1 MTKLEQKL
9 IELGYV
15 KKSSHLYM
23 KYILLDVKASIH
35 LNKIN
40 NMILNYTLTWNSN
53 CNFKEINELFEK
65 YLEVLNND

>member
-9 IELGYV
+9 IELGYR

-23 KYILLDVKASIH
+23 KVFKSKISIH

-40 NMILNYTLTWNSN
+40 NIVMRYTLTCTPQDNLQQAFNQLQSDL
-53 CNFKEINELFEK
+53 KELELCQ
-65 YLEVLNND
+65 D